1 MMAIEIVGIVVAVG
15 VLILLIMLA
24 PDIRR
29 YLRIRSM

>member
-1 MMAIEIVGIVVAVG
+1 MKRAMLAIASLGMIA
-15 VLILLIMLA
+15 LLVTLA

>member
-1 MMAIEIVGIVVAVG
+1 MIAIKIIGGVVAAG
-15 VLILLIMLA
+15 IIVLLVAVA

>member
-1 MMAIEIVGIVVAVG
+1 MLAIASLGMIA
-15 VLILLIMLA
+15 LLVTLA

>member
-1 MMAIEIVGIVVAVG
+1 MKKLLATTLALGLTCVAVKPF
-15 VLILLIMLA
+15 L